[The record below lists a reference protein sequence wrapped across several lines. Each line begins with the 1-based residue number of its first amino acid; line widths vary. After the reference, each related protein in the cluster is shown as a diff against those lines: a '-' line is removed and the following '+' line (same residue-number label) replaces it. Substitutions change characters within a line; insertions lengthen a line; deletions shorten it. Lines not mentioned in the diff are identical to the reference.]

1 MSKDS
6 EELHGKDAERFSVR
20 VILLL
25 LDFFIIVAGVLLIWA
40 SFLSTESS
48 AGIIFIFP
56 FIILGGRF
64 DPVFLVALA
73 ALVFALP
80 LLIFYFFEHRLYHE

>member
-25 LDFFIIVAGVLLIWA
+25 LGFFIIVAGVLLISA
-40 SFLSTESS
+40 SFLSTESF

-56 FIILGGRF
+56 S
-64 DPVFLVALA
+64 
-73 ALVFALP
+73 
-80 LLIFYFFEHRLYHE
+80 